1 MIRMLHGQRQG
12 LGDCHPRFYP
22 GRSPRL
28 QPALGTTGSGSG
40 KNKMSPAIDI
50 MVVWCYTWP
59 LEGGPMVRMT
69 LRVPDKLHE
78 KLRWLAFQTRRSQHS
93 IIIEQLEKV
102 LKDVQAP
109 REKS

>member
-1 MIRMLHGQRQG
+1 
-12 LGDCHPRFYP
+12 
-22 GRSPRL
+22 
-28 QPALGTTGSGSG
+28 
-40 KNKMSPAIDI
+40 
-50 MVVWCYTWP
+50 
-59 LEGGPMVRMT
+59 MVRMT

-109 REKS
+109 REKR